1 MARGPPRV
9 GLASSAEYLQDVTW
23 FRALGV
29 FGIGSGIEH
38 TTVAIDYVRRRN
50 RESPGFVPIGEWQVD
65 EGAAVDGLLVVGNP
79 VDESELAGELV
90 AGIAQEREAELM
102 LVVHEERLL
111 DSLRRDGDQ

>member
-29 FGIGSGIEH
+29 FGIGSGVEH
-38 TTVAIDYVRRRN
+38 GAVTVDYVRGGN

-90 AGIAQEREAELM
+90 AGIAQEREGELM